1 MAKNNRKHTSRT
13 PRTARRPRQLRRR
26 LLVVTEGTRTEIE
39 YLDAL
44 KAFIRSR
51 TSAPDI
57 VSAGVGSDPL
67 TVVEHC
73 IEKRDKAAQKDIPYD
88 ECFCLVDVDQHS
100 TLDRARK
107 RAKKENIHLLISNLK
122 FEVWLRWHVEDKCP
136 RAPPSSST
144 GTCRSWDSSRGS
156 IFRRHF
162 PSAGSQRRARPHA
175 AQTRTSPRA
184 GSGPTR
190 PPHYPSSSISCLRLR
205 DAGARRN

>member
-57 VSAGVGSDPL
+57 VSTGVGSDPL

-73 IEKRDKAAQKDIPYD
+73 IEKRDKAAQKEIPYD

-100 TLDRARK
+100 TLDRARE
-107 RAKKENIHLLISNLK
+107 RAQEEKIRLLISNLK
-122 FEVWLRWHVEDKCP
+122 FEVWLRWHVEDK
-136 RAPPSSST
+136 RPPSTSKQLDRDLQQLGLIKGKHLSAT
-144 GTCRSWDSSRGS
+144 
-156 IFRRHF
+156 F
-162 PSAGSQRRARPHA
+162 PISGVTEACATARRADPNLA
-175 AQTRTSPRA
+175 ACRI
-184 GSGPTR
+184 GPD
-190 PPHYPSSSISCLRLR
+190 PSSALPVLIDRLS
-205 DAGARRN
+205 